1 MMLSESGEQLWEGG
15 GEKAGSCNIGSN
27 GLFCMKDVVL
37 GGGGE
42 IMDSYCIYYQC
53 MLHKNLYSLPTMK
66 WKMGREK
73 FVASDP
79 AEILVPGSG

>member
-42 IMDSYCIYYQC
+42 IMDPYCIPVY
-53 MLHKNLYSLPTMK
+53 
-66 WKMGREK
+66 
-73 FVASDP
+73 VA
-79 AEILVPGSG
+79 